1 MCITCS
7 HAFSTAV
14 EFIYAQSPAY
24 MKGILLGLLFGTEG
38 ITTGFASVF
47 IALQGTASSQL
58 GFCSFF
64 GNTNLFWERA
74 AREECIQRSTE
85 FIVYQ
90 CHDSPLCSY
99 IVFLVVA
106 LLSFAGFM
114 VSSVRYKFRKRDP
127 DPYLHPWFR

>member
-1 MCITCS
+1 MI
-7 HAFSTAV
+7 AV

-38 ITTGFASVF
+38 IATGFAAVF
-47 IALQGTASSQL
+47 IALQDCAPQL

-64 GNTNLFWERA
+64 GNTNFFWDNA
-74 AREECIQRSTE
+74 TSSECIQRSNLSLA
-85 FIVYQ
+85 YQ

-99 IVFLVVA
+99 IVFLIVA
-106 LLSFAGFM
+106 LLSFAGFI

-127 DPYLHPWFR
+127 DPYIHPWFR